1 MSAAPRDG
9 LSFGVG
15 LFSLASTAF
24 QPRHWALAHRDLREY
39 AALLEELGYDEL
51 WFSQHHFFYDGQCP
65 SPLTAAASALAETTN
80 LRVGTGILLLPMF
93 DPRRLAYVSHDL
105 NDRSGGRLDL
115 GVGLGFRDI
124 EFDGRGLARRDRLP
138 RFLAGLEIL
147 EETEERG
154 GARVWVGANSPATVA
169 RGGSRNHPVL
179 MSGLNSL
186 NVCKELRAAHRR
198 GWEDAG
204 CPGGIW
210 PAVSAYRNIWVTDDA
225 NERAVAFDWVRASY
239 VQYAG
244 LGLSMASQAGSAE
257 LDFVGKA
264 DAALRTVVETTITG
278 SADVVARQLVELEA
292 MGFEQIA
299 FRLVLD
305 GAPRAA
311 VENQLRRIASEVLP
325 LVRKARS

>member
-1 MSAAPRDG
+1 MSTAPRDG
-9 LSFGVG
+9 LRFGVG

-39 AALLEELGYDEL
+39 AVLLEELGYDEL

-65 SPLTAAASALAETTN
+65 SPLTAAASALAATTK

-93 DPRRLAYVSHDL
+93 DPARLAHVSHDL

-115 GVGLGFRDI
+115 GVGLGFRDV

-147 EETEERG
+147 EAEEARG
-154 GARVWVGANSPATVA
+154 GAKVWVGANSPATVA

-179 MSGLNSL
+179 MSGLNPL
-186 NVCKELRAAHRR
+186 DVCLELRAAHER

-204 CPGGIW
+204 RPGGIW
-210 PAVSAYRNIWVTDDA
+210 PAVSAYRNIWVTEDPD
-225 NERAVAFDWVRASY
+225 ERTAAFDWVRASY

-244 LGLSMASQAGSAE
+244 LGLSMGSQAGSAE
-257 LDFVGKA
+257 LDFADKA
-264 DAALRTVVETTITG
+264 DEALRTVVETTITG
-278 SADVVARQLVELEA
+278 SAEDVARQLLELEDI
-292 MGFEQIA
+292 GFEQVA

-311 VENQLRRIASEVLP
+311 IESQLRRIAGKVLP
-325 LVRKARS
+325 LVREARA